1 MLSVITILVTFV
13 ATFLAATIAVVMAWM
28 VIQRRSGQQADW
40 AAELSNPAGS
50 PLLKSDVLSTVSVM
64 ATLLAHFDFVQGMKA
79 RLAEANLKWSVG
91 RLTAM
96 MLLSGA
102 VALAA
107 LAGVKWLPGWV
118 TLGAGCGGGYLP
130 YAYVLRKRASRLRQ
144 FEEQLPEALD
154 FLARALRAGHP
165 FAASMEM
172 LADESLPPLSSE
184 MRKAFE
190 ERQLGLSWEQALQNL
205 AQRMPLIDV
214 GFFAAAV
221 QLQSRT
227 GGKLGEVLGRLAE
240 TMRERFALRGEIRA
254 IATHGRLTGLVLT
267 FIPVVVVV
275 VMAVVNPDYLGILIA
290 NPLGKNLILAAAAC
304 LVLAHLVIRKIVNI
318 KL

>member
-1 MLSVITILVTFV
+1 
-13 ATFLAATIAVVMAWM
+13 
-28 VIQRRSGQQADW
+28 
-40 AAELSNPAGS
+40 
-50 PLLKSDVLSTVSVM
+50 
-64 ATLLAHFDFVQGMKA
+64 
-79 RLAEANLKWSVG
+79 
-91 RLTAM
+91 
-96 MLLSGA
+96 
-102 VALAA
+102 
-107 LAGVKWLPGWV
+107 
-118 TLGAGCGGGYLP
+118 
-130 YAYVLRKRASRLRQ
+130 
-144 FEEQLPEALD
+144 
-154 FLARALRAGHP
+154 
-165 FAASMEM
+165 
-172 LADESLPPLSSE
+172 
-184 MRKAFE
+184 
-190 ERQLGLSWEQALQNL
+190 
-205 AQRMPLIDV
+205 V